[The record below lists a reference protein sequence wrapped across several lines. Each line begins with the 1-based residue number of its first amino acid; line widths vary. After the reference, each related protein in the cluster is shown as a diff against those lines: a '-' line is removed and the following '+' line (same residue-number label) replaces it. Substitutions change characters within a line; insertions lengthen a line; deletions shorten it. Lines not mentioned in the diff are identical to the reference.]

1 MGGGIGGSVASY
13 QAQRGIRSGSK
24 LIESLDMAQPTPEL
38 LARLRLT
45 VRRAPIGAGRTRA
58 AGHL

>member
-1 MGGGIGGSVASY
+1 VGGGIGGSVASY

-38 LARLRLT
+38 LA
-45 VRRAPIGAGRTRA
+45 ACG
-58 AGHL
+58 